1 MSREEP
7 KGMGEVMS
15 DIARRYNELNK
26 TKMSKE
32 LTIQDA
38 LVITKCGWSTEV
50 EEELVDIAFAKL
62 RKEARR
68 LHLEYQKEKIEK
80 ELNQNKDE

>member
-1 MSREEP
+1 
-7 KGMGEVMS
+7 
-15 DIARRYNELNK
+15 
-26 TKMSKE
+26 MSKE

-50 EEELVDIAFAKL
+50 DEELVNIAFVKL

-80 ELNQNKDE
+80 ELNQNKGCCSGCIDCYRANKELNQNNDE